1 MQKSNYSVIFLI
13 LLAAIFGAITGVLG
27 KIVLREIPSFSFT
40 FLRFFIALVFLLPF
54 SLKHLP
60 TLKKKDWKI
69 ISLSLLASAN
79 VILFSFGIKYTTANM
94 SQMIYS
100 AVPIVSAILSFYILK
115 EKFGFNKIVGIIVG
129 FIGTITIILMP
140 LISNNSGGTIIGNSI
155 ITVAMFSISLYWV
168 LSKKLQ
174 SEYSSIKIN
183 NYFIVTT
190 TILLIPFLVFDLFK
204 YPYWIKNV
212 SSISYLYMILIAV
225 FGTAIC
231 YLINQVL
238 IKRTTPVM
246 NSMILY
252 IQPFATFLLAY
263 ILLSEKLTISFI
275 IGVVLSLLGIGIYNF
290 SIRKPGSATLL

>member
-1 MQKSNYSVIFLI
+1 MQKSNYSVILLI
-13 LLAAIFGAITGVLG
+13 LLAAIFGATTGVLG

-40 FLRFFIALVFLLPF
+40 FLRFFIAIVFLLPF

-60 TLKKKDWKI
+60 TLKKKDWKVI
-69 ISLSLLASAN
+69 LLSLLAFAN
-79 VILFSFGIKYTTANM
+79 VILFSFGIKHTTANM

-100 AVPIVSAILSFYILK
+100 AVPIVSAILSFYLLK
-115 EKFGFNKIVGIIVG
+115 EKFGFYKIIGIIIG

-155 ITVAMFSISLYWV
+155 ISIAMISISLYWV

-174 SEYSSIKIN
+174 LEYSSIKIN
-183 NYFIVTT
+183 NYFILTT
-190 TILLIPFLVFDLFK
+190 TVLLIPFLVFDLFK

-212 SSISYLYMILIAV
+212 SSISFLYMIFIAI

-231 YLINQVL
+231 YLISQVL
-238 IKRTTPVM
+238 IKKTTPVM

-252 IQPFATFLLAY
+252 LQPFVTFLLAY
-263 ILLSEKLTISFI
+263 IFLSEKLTVSFI
-275 IGVVLSLLGIGIYNF
+275 IGVTLSLLGIGIYNF
-290 SIRKPGSATLL
+290 SIKRPDSVTL

>member
-1 MQKSNYSVIFLI
+1 MKINYSVILLI
-13 LLAAIFGAITGVLG
+13 LLAAIFGATTGVLG
-27 KIVLREIPSFSFT
+27 KIVLIEIPSFSFT
-40 FLRFFIALVFLLPF
+40 FLRFFIALIFLIPF

-60 TLKKKDWKI
+60 TFKKKDWKI
-69 ISLSLLASAN
+69 ILLSLLASMN
-79 VILFSFGIKYTTANM
+79 VILFSFGIKHTTANM

-100 AVPIVSAILSFYILK
+100 AVPIVSAILSFYLLK
-115 EKFGFNKIVGIIVG
+115 EKFGFNKVSGIIIG

-140 LISNNSGGTIIGNSI
+140 LISNNSGGTIIGNFI
-155 ITVAMFSISLYWV
+155 ITIAMLSISLYWV
-168 LSKKLQ
+168 LSKKIKQ
-174 SEYSSIKIN
+174 EYSSIKIN

-190 TILLIPFLVFDLFK
+190 TILLIPFLFFDLVK
-204 YPYWIKNV
+204 NPYWIKNV
-212 SSISYLYMILIAV
+212 SPTSYLYMIFIAI

-263 ILLSEKLTISFI
+263 IFLSEKLTTSFI
-275 IGVVLSLLGIGIYNF
+275 IGVILSLLGIGIYNF
-290 SIRKPGSATLL
+290 SIKKPISVTT

>member
-1 MQKSNYSVIFLI
+1 MQKSNYSVILLI
-13 LLAAIFGAITGVLG
+13 LLAAIFGATTGVLG
-27 KIVLREIPSFSFT
+27 KIVLKEMPSFSFT
-40 FLRFFIALVFLLPF
+40 FLRFFIALIFLIPF

-60 TLKKKDWKI
+60 TFKKKDWKI
-69 ISLSLLASAN
+69 ILLSLLASTN
-79 VILFSFGIKYTTANM
+79 VILFSFGIKHTTANM

-100 AVPIVSAILSFYILK
+100 AVPIVSAILSFYLLK
-115 EKFGFNKIVGIIVG
+115 EKFGFNKVIGIIIG

-140 LISNNSGGTIIGNSI
+140 LISNNSGGTIIGNFI
-155 ITVAMFSISLYWV
+155 ITIAMLSISLYWV

-174 SEYSSIKIN
+174 LTYSSIKIN
-183 NYFIVTT
+183 NYFIATT
-190 TILLIPFLVFDLFK
+190 TILLIPFLLFDLIK
-204 YPYWIKNV
+204 NPYWIKNV
-212 SSISYLYMILIAV
+212 SSISYLYMIFIAV

-290 SIRKPGSATLL
+290 SIRKPDSATL